1 MSARIPSI
9 VALFLIWLV
18 LAASYDLVH
27 MVLGVAAAVAVVWLN
42 PGAVRSPFRHVSWW
56 GLVGFMPWLF
66 IRVLKSG
73 LHVSRLILSPSL
85 PIQPQLIE
93 YRTEL
98 ESEGEVVIFGNS
110 ITLTPGT
117 ITVEVGAH
125 ELLVHA
131 IDDESG
137 RDLKEGALERKIAEA
152 FRRRKAAS

>member
-1 MSARIPSI
+1 MSARIPTI

-18 LAASYDLVH
+18 LAASYDFVH
-27 MVLGVAAAVAVVWLN
+27 LVLGAIAAVAVVWLN
-42 PGAVRSPFRHVSWW
+42 PVAAESPFRNVSWW
-56 GLVGFMPWLF
+56 GLVGYIPWLI

-73 LHVSRLILSPSL
+73 IHVTRLILSPSL

-93 YRTEL
+93 YPTEL
-98 ESEGEVVIFGNS
+98 ESEGEVVILGNS

-117 ITVEVGAH
+117 ITVEVSAD

-137 RDLKEGALERKIAEA
+137 RDLKEGTLERKIGGA